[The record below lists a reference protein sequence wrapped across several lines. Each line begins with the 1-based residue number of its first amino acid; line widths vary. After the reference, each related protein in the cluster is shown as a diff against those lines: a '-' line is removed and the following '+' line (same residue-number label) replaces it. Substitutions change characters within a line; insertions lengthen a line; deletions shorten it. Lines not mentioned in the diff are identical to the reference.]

1 MKRYF
6 LISLFFIGMTGS
18 VQASTI
24 PPGRINNHNGKEIPL
39 EEGGRRLRDFY
50 LSLDVE
56 NLWIAGQHIN
66 WETGM
71 ADRPDVTSG
80 NHTHCS
86 AFVAAACKKLNIYIL
101 RPPEHKQVLLANAQF
116 EWLKGSDALSE
127 GWRLV
132 TGADPY
138 EAAQRLANKGMVVV
152 AICQNPD
159 PAKPGHAALV
169 MPAALTTEKMEESGP
184 VCIMAGTHNFNKISL
199 RNGFRSH
206 LTGWPER
213 SILFYYNIHLPG

>member
-1 MKRYF
+1 MKRYI
-6 LISLFFIGMTGS
+6 LIPLFFIAMAGS
-18 VQASTI
+18 VQPNTV
-24 PPGRINNHNGKEIPL
+24 PPGQINDHNGKEIPL
-39 EEGGRRLRDFY
+39 EESGRRLRDFY

-56 NLWIAGQHIN
+56 HLWIAGQHIN
-66 WETGM
+66 WETGI
-71 ADRPDVTSG
+71 ADKPDATSG

-116 EWLKGSDALSE
+116 EWLKGSDALSA
-127 GWRLV
+127 GWRPV

-169 MPAALTTEKMEESGP
+169 MPDAMTTEKMEAAGP

-206 LTGWPER
+206 LTEWPER
-213 SILFYYNIHLPG
+213 SIMFYYNTNLPR